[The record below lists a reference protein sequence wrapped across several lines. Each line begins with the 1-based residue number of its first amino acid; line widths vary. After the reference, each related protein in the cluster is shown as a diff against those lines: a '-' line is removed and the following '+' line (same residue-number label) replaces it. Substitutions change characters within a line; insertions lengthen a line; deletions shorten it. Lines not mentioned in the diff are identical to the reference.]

1 MQKIAGTLLLA
12 GSAAFL
18 GGVAVPTVTA
28 FFSTSDS
35 AERIAIIQNDPTG
48 WAIGNLSTAVGA
60 LIAAIGIIILLRTA
74 QTLTTNS
81 LVRSAC
87 YAGVFLAIISAVTW
101 GIIAYGRI
109 TLSAETIDANQ
120 NINLWLFPLYPVSTG
135 LAVILTAFVLLK
147 VGYPKWLGWLM
158 MAAGVFFLITLLV
171 TGDLIPAFW
180 YLLFII
186 VGVALVVMKN
196 RLADIAPSK
205 TSSDL
210 PYKVAN

>member
-1 MQKIAGTLLLA
+1 MQKIAGTLLLV

-60 LIAAIGIIILLRTA
+60 LIAAIGIIVILRTA

-81 LVRSAC
+81 LVRSVC
-87 YAGVFLAIISAVTW
+87 YAGVFLAVISAVTW

-109 TLSAETIDANQ
+109 TLGAEAIVANQ
-120 NINLWLFPLYPVSTG
+120 NINLWLFPLNSVSTG

-147 VGYPKWLGWLM
+147 AGYPKWLGWLM
-158 MAAGVFFLITLLV
+158 MAASVLLLITLLV

-186 VGVALVVMKN
+186 VGVTLVVMKN
-196 RLADIAPSK
+196 RLVSQAKAPMGTAVS
-205 TSSDL
+205 
-210 PYKVAN
+210 PPQ

>member
-1 MQKIAGTLLLA
+1 MQKIAGTLLFI

-18 GGVAVPTVTA
+18 GGVAVPAVMA

-35 AERIAIIQNDPTG
+35 AERIAIIQNDSTG
-48 WAIGNLSTAVGA
+48 WVIGNLSIAVGV
-60 LIAAIGIIILLRTA
+60 LIAAIGIIVLLGAA
-74 QTLTTNS
+74 QRLTTDT

-87 YAGVFLAIISAVTW
+87 YAGVFLAVISAVTW

-120 NINLWLFPLYPVSTG
+120 NTNLWVFRLYTVSTG
-135 LAVILTAFVLLK
+135 LAVISTAFVLLK

-158 MAAGVFFLITLLV
+158 MAASVLFLIILLA

-196 RLADIAPSK
+196 RLAGIAPSK